1 MTIAELVAD
10 PERLL
15 GERDRLVVPAGASER
30 EREVVERG
38 GVGRAVP
45 DTLGDRDRALEVR
58 ALAAEDPEDV
68 VGLRERAVVAGAR
81 REAKRLL
88 REERRARWRAAAM
101 RGEAPVGRNACAACG
116 VLLAGERRAVMRLG
130 LVPLAPPV
138 VHVRDP
144 VLDNRAHRQL
154 RVLV

>member
-15 GERDRLVVPAGASER
+15 GERDRPVVLARASER

-45 DTLGDRDRALEVR
+45 DTLGDRDCALEVG

-68 VGLRERAVVAGAR
+68 VGLREGAVVAGAR
-81 REAKRLL
+81 REAERLL
-88 REERRARWRAAAM
+88 REERRTCRRAAAM
-101 RGEAPVGRNACAACG
+101 GGEAPVGRNACAACG
-116 VLLAGERRAVMRLG
+116 VLLAGGARPRSGAR
-130 LVPLAPPV
+130 
-138 VHVRDP
+138 
-144 VLDNRAHRQL
+144 
-154 RVLV
+154 